1 MKAKLEL
8 NDWSYN
14 AGLIGFLRI
23 TEKYQKD
30 ALVVQDNYVEF
41 DTEILK
47 EFHKYYFQ
55 YLFETYD
62 IAKTMNKR
70 MDESFDRIKQYL
82 EIESE
87 DKKELNDA
95 KEKLKRD

>member
-23 TEKYQKD
+23 MEKYQKD

-47 EFHKYYFQ
+47 NF
-55 YLFETYD
+55 TNT
-62 IAKTMNKR
+62 ISN
-70 MDESFDRIKQYL
+70 IC
-82 EIESE
+82 
-87 DKKELNDA
+87 
-95 KEKLKRD
+95 LKHMI